1 MEGRNR
7 RHLKKAIF
15 CAPSKHPPVDT
26 PHPHYLHQHYDSSL
40 ELALSEEVGLPVQP
54 LEVSG
59 RTNQCFPFTNS
70 QPSLGKP
77 STLQLKPA
85 PRTHNLIFMTKAILH
100 REAGLLKLTDT
111 QNHCAWLGGS
121 LLLLSSNSRS
131 QEDVC
136 RATTARIC

>member
-15 CAPSKHPPVDT
+15 CALSKHPPVDT
-26 PHPHYLHQHYDSSL
+26 PHPHYLHQHSDSSL
-40 ELALSEEVGLPVQP
+40 ELALSEEVGLPVQL
-54 LEVSG
+54 LEVLG
-59 RTNQCFPFTNS
+59 RTNQCFPF
-70 QPSLGKP
+70 LGKP

-100 REAGLLKLTDT
+100 REAGSTPLLKLTDT

-121 LLLLSSNSRS
+121 LILLSGSSRS
-131 QEDVC
+131 QENVC